1 VAAFVAASQPMRVAN
16 IRKIL
21 EEDSNNAIA
30 PKVSFLGGRK
40 QRQVTYEELAYIVDS
55 SQPKPANGLN
65 NLFIADGAA
74 TYKEGEEAPTETAAP
89 KEAKKD
95 AGSAD
100 AAKPISKVK
109 DLVHN
114 AVKDATD
121 PSKRK
126 DKSSQAKLSLPIMC
140 LLLAPSIAYYG
151 INHSLTASVAF
162 FVLLAYILNY
172 VLVIHLGE
180 STIRTSNNDMGQL
193 GSGSMNVKFPV
204 YTDKLRRYLNNKREE
219 SGIEINFTHVALKSI
234 SAALSDYKQMHG
246 HVMLGEFFPSKTAGV
261 DVSLTLDLNNNESAT
276 VKVTDVNLKGVDYLA
291 DELCKRQELL
301 KAGPSLTH
309 SRKARLLSLLPHF
322 VRHGVEMLLSFL
334 GSQCALNLPALGV
347 VAHPLG
353 AATLVTSQ
361 LKGES
366 DADTEM
372 TMVPVMSGYNSA
384 PITVSLGGV
393 KIVSSMTQD
402 GVLSGVPALVV
413 SVTVD
418 TKAGTLVEARRFC
431 NQLQQYMNDPALL
444 DKVDRKNA
452 VAVEDQKQAAARAI
466 KQANK
471 FKMEEKK

>member
-1 VAAFVAASQPMRVAN
+1 MRVAN

-40 QRQVTYEELAYIVDS
+40 QRQVTYEELAYIVDD

-74 TYKEGEEAPTETAAP
+74 VYKEGEEIPTESSATTP
-89 KEAKKD
+89 STEEAEEN
-95 AGSAD
+95 
-100 AAKPISKVK
+100 AKPIAKVK
-109 DLVHN
+109 DMVQS

-121 PSKRK
+121 PTKRK
-126 DKSSQAKLSLPIMC
+126 DKSSQSKLSMPVMC
-140 LLLAPSIAYYG
+140 MLLAPSVFYYG
-151 INHSLTASVAF
+151 INHAFIASVVF
-162 FVLLAYILNY
+162 FLAVAYILNY

-204 YTDKLRRYLNNKREE
+204 YIDKLRRYLNNKREE
-219 SGIEINFTHVALKSI
+219 SGIEITFTHVAVKSI
-234 SAALSDYKQMHG
+234 AAALADAKELHG
-246 HVMLGEFFPSKTAGV
+246 HVMLGEFFPSKTSGV
-261 DVSLTLDLNNNESAT
+261 DVSVTLDLTNNESAS
-276 VKVTDVNLKGVDYLA
+276 VKVADCNLKGVDYLA
-291 DELCKRQELL
+291 DELSKRADML

-322 VRHGVEMLLSFL
+322 VRHGVESLLSFL

-384 PITVSLGGV
+384 PVTVSLGGV
-393 KIVSSMTQD
+393 KIISSMSQE
-402 GVLSGVPALVV
+402 GVISGVPALLV

-418 TKAGTLVEARRFC
+418 TKAGTLVEIRQFC
-431 NQLQQYMNDPALL
+431 NQVQQYMNDPNLL

-452 VAVEDQKQAAARAI
+452 VVVEDQKQAAARAI

-471 FKMEEKK
+471 FKVEEKK